1 MFHVYI
7 YIYIYISI
15 KQASSLQNSES
26 HIQFQKPNTISLMMK
41 SKIFEAKIFSIES
54 IPLLFLHIKEKKRKK
69 KFREQISNKRENLVF
84 FWKSGSVDRGRTRE
98 VDEAS
103 RGLLKVVEKLCGMH
117 KVDWKNDNWS
127 GLVNGGSHEKRLL
140 NDLLDTYNVLER
152 PVGNESE
159 PLVLS
164 FGLTLMQIIDVVSFQ
179 TAT

>member
-1 MFHVYI
+1 M
-7 YIYIYISI
+7 
-15 KQASSLQNSES
+15 KQAKILSTKFWITHS
-26 HIQFQKPNTISLMMK
+26 IPKKPKTEYNITMMK
-41 SKIFEAKIFSIES
+41 SNLRSKNFRNRIDPSS
-54 IPLLFLHIKEKKRKK
+54 LLAYKKKKKKRKEKKNSV
-69 KFREQISNKRENLVF
+69 FSFANFEQRENLVF

-103 RGLLKVVEKLCGMH
+103 RGLLKVVEIRGMH

-164 FGLTLMQIIDVVSFQ
+164 LGLTLMQIIDVVSFQ